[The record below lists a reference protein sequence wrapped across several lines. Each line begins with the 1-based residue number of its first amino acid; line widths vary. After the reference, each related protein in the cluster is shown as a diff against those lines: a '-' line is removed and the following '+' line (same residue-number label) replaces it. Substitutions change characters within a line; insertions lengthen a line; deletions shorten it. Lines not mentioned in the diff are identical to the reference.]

1 MRGLGAFA
9 AKALKSSFPASFLS
23 SYTAS
28 MSRTLF
34 VTTALPYANG
44 SFHLGH
50 ILEYIQADIWV
61 RAMRMAGHPVHFGGA
76 DDAHAAPIMLQA
88 ASSGLPPHAPGARY
102 AGAPPPDPQ
111 PHQSAST

>member
-61 RAMRMAGHPVHFGGA
+61 RAMRMAGHTVRSEEHTSE
-76 DDAHAAPIMLQA
+76 LQ
-88 ASSGLPPHAPGARY
+88 SLMRISY
-102 AGAPPPDPQ
+102 AVFCLKKKN
-111 PHQSAST
+111 TKTIYTTVTR